1 MQSQLEGMVLDERRR
16 DLVRRRLAAQEAE
29 RARGVSWSGL
39 GPGPLPPPT
48 SEALL
53 REAAGRRFADL
64 ESWRRSR
71 PGRLVSALSR
81 AQRAAE
87 QACLAAETAR
97 AALARADGSA
107 NACCSSAAE
116 VMEAQG
122 RTLLAAARAA
132 RRALRVRPEQDRG
145 DAC

>member
-1 MQSQLEGMVLDERRR
+1 MQSELEAMVGEERRR
-16 DLVRRRLAAQEAE
+16 DLVRRRLAALEAE
-29 RARGVSWSGL
+29 RARGVAWSGL
-39 GPGPLPPPT
+39 GPAPPPPPP
-48 SEALL
+48 SEAQL
-53 REAAGRRFADL
+53 REAAVRKMASL
-64 ESWRRSR
+64 EAWRRSG
-71 PGRLVSALSR
+71 PGRLVSAVGR

-116 VMEAQG
+116 VMELQG

-132 RRALRVRPEQDRG
+132 RRALRIPPEQDRG
-145 DAC
+145 DTC

>member
-1 MQSQLEGMVLDERRR
+1 MQPDLDVMVMEERGR
-16 DLVRRRLAAQEAE
+16 DLVRRRLAALEAH

-39 GPGPLPPPT
+39 GPGPVPPPT
-48 SEALL
+48 AEARL
-53 REAAGRRFADL
+53 REAAARRFAGL
-64 ESWRRSR
+64 EAWRRSA
-71 PGRLVSALSR
+71 PGRLVSAVSR

-97 AALARADGSA
+97 AALSRADGSA
-107 NACCSSAAE
+107 TACCSAAADI
-116 VMEAQG
+116 MEAQG

-132 RRALRVRPEQDRG
+132 RRALQIPPEQDRG

>member
-1 MQSQLEGMVLDERRR
+1 MPSELEAMVGEERRR
-16 DLVRRRLAAQEAE
+16 DLVRRRLAAQDAE

-39 GPGPLPPPT
+39 GPAPLPPPA
-48 SEALL
+48 SEGQL
-53 REAAGRRFADL
+53 REAAARRFAGL
-64 ESWRRSR
+64 EAWRRSG
-71 PGRLVSALSR
+71 PGRLVSAVSR

-107 NACCSSAAE
+107 TAFCASAAD
-116 VMEAQG
+116 VMETQG
-122 RTLLAAARAA
+122 RSLLAAARAA
-132 RRALRVRPEQDRG
+132 RRALRVLPEQDCG